1 MDNSTAVANATGPAE
16 ATKSRRLRRSGTE
29 VKLRY
34 FLPADDSSG
43 RTLKLGQEVASEGDA
58 LIQAFKSG
66 QPFYTVA
73 IWKAV
78 PEVNGSG
85 NPMIVKQALL
95 RD

>member
-1 MDNSTAVANATGPAE
+1 MENSTAVANATGPTE
-16 ATKSRRLRRSGTE
+16 ATKGRRLRRSGTE
-29 VKLRY
+29 VELRY

-43 RTLKLGQEVASEGDA
+43 RTLKLGQEVASEGEA

-66 QPFYTVA
+66 KPFLTVA

-78 PEVNGSG
+78 PEVNGTGS
-85 NPMIVKQALL
+85 PMIVKKALL